1 MKNIFITI
9 LIAIAL
15 TLFFSFSNNRPVLV
29 NEDEDTDNE
38 PALLDTVLLDTVPVK
53 KDTAKKKSG
62 TTPYDSFGKPK
73 KMDTTS
79 K

>member
-1 MKNIFITI
+1 MKNIFIT
-9 LIAIAL
+9 LVIAIAL

-29 NEDEDTDNE
+29 NEEEDTDNE
-38 PALLDTVLLDTVPVK
+38 PALLNTIPLK
-53 KDTAKKKSG
+53 KNTTKKKSG

-73 KMDTTS
+73 KMDTTTS